1 MPPCSP
7 SQPLARLGGQFF
19 QLLVEK
25 KGLACRL
32 QPSGGAGQESKISPH
47 PVPQVQKSPG
57 KELLSLKSL
66 LFAKN
71 GQDSPMVQ
79 RLHTPST
86 AA

>member
-32 QPSGGAGQESKISPH
+32 QPSGGAGQELEISPH
-47 PVPQVQKSPG
+47 PVSQVQESG
-57 KELLSLKSL
+57 KELLSVESL

-71 GQDSPMVQ
+71 GLDSPMVQ
-79 RLHTPST
+79 RLHTPCTT
-86 AA
+86 A